1 MQCRINPLKTE
12 RITMSNDELD
22 ALLGD
27 YSDDELSEILAFVE
41 QMGSIEDAQ
50 AAFESLDDIKEAA

>member
-50 AAFESLDDIKEAA
+50 AAFESLADIKEAA